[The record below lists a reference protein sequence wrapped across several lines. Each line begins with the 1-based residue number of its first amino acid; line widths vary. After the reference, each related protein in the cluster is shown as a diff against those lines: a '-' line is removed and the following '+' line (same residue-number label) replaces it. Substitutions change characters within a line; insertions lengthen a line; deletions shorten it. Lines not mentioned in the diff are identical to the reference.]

1 MAKQEKKSSGMPVAI
16 IVGVLVLVVLGGF
29 LLYRS
34 SSTPTVSQG
43 NINKPNATPV
53 PRPTIPWQTAP
64 TGAQPPNAIGAPTAA
79 VTLEEFA
86 DFQCGSCGA
95 TYPVIKDILKA
106 YNGNPNFRFVYRNF
120 PLQMHDKAYDAA
132 VASEAAGLQN
142 PAKFWLMEDQLFT
155 NQAKWSI
162 DQNYKDTFNDY
173 ASKIGLDVE
182 KFKADIAGTEAKRR
196 VELDL
201 ARGKALGI
209 GSTPTVII
217 NNKMIPY
224 QEVTL
229 AGLKR
234 IIDAELAAVNTPPQ
248 QQPATSNAQSG
259 LANGQSAP
267 ANK

>member
-1 MAKQEKKSSGMPVAI
+1 MPVAI

-34 SSTPTVSQG
+34 SSTPSPKANVVANG
-43 NINKPNATPV
+43 TPI
-53 PRPTIPWQTAP
+53 PRPTIDDSRAP
-64 TGAQPPNAIGAPTAA
+64 TGAQPPNAVGAPTAA

-106 YNGNPNFRFVYRNF
+106 YNGNPNFRFIYRNF

-132 VASEAAGLQN
+132 VAAEAAGLQN

-155 NQAKWSI
+155 NQATWSV
-162 DQNYKDTFNDY
+162 DQIYKTTFNDY

-196 VELDL
+196 VDLDL
-201 ARGKALGI
+201 SRGKALGI

-217 NNKMIPY
+217 NKKLIPY

-234 IIDAELAAVNTPPQ
+234 IIDAELAAANTPPQ
-248 QQPATSNAQSG
+248 QQQAPS
-259 LANGQSAP
+259 ANTQSAP